1 LGDAIDEGVPGRSDT
16 AFAPRDLAFAGLFGA
31 AAIALPAVF
40 HLVQLGHLFMPMYL
54 PLMTL
59 PFFVRWGMAGLTALV
74 VPILS
79 ALVTGMPPMMPPV
92 APGMALEL
100 SFMATALALLRQ
112 RWPFASPAFLL
123 APVLVAGRFLNAGLM
138 YGAST
143 LLDLPAGFTAGI
155 SFIAGWP
162 GIILMMAV
170 IPPIALLARRI
181 HVR

>member
-1 LGDAIDEGVPGRSDT
+1 LGDAIDEGVIRPV
-16 AFAPRDLAFAGLFGA
+16 AAVAPRELAYAGLFGA
-31 AAIALPAVF
+31 AAIALPAIF

-54 PLMTL
+54 PLMAL

-74 VPILS
+74 VPMLS
-79 ALVTGMPPMMPPV
+79 AVITGMPPVMPPV
-92 APGMALEL
+92 APIMALEL
-100 SFMATALALLRQ
+100 CFMAAILSLMRR
-112 RWPFASPAFLL
+112 RWPSASPVFLL

-138 YGAST
+138 YAAST

-162 GIILMMAV
+162 GLILMLAV
-170 IPPIALLARRI
+170 IPPIALLARRL